1 MFASLNTF
9 LTIPVGG
16 SSGYWL
22 GVFSDSSNGT
32 IANSVAIDSLGNMH
46 VVGATQSGTIPSW
59 QLIKLNNA
67 GVIQWQRSL
76 GNGSTSCNALGVAL
90 DPSNNVYVCGALQ
103 NAAETAGVAKYN
115 SSGVL
120 QWKAGLDTSGSDI
133 TYSIAYDSY
142 NTTLYCSGIESSSG
156 QQSLLFQINS
166 SGSVL
171 WKNRYSVGS
180 FTALKSVSASTGGY
194 CNAVGYSYQS
204 GDYRIIFLQTD
215 SNGNTQWQRELNNSS
230 SNDQGNAIALDS
242 SNNLYI
248 TGTNGNTN
256 AENIYLVKYD
266 SAGNFVWQRTLTS
279 SGSIVDSGR
288 GIAIDSSNNV
298 YIIGYSQDVG
308 TPPYAATLF
317 LAKYNSSGVIQWQ
330 RTITTSNFGMYGESI
345 KVDSLNNMY
354 ICGVTNAGP
363 NSNAFIARLPS
374 DGSLTGTYSVGG
386 YSYTYAASSYT
397 DSAASLSGGGGF
409 LTKTTSSA
417 TAYTPTE
424 TDAVTTGTATITNI

>member
-1 MFASLNTF
+1 MPLPITFGAASARGFGLFT
-9 LTIPVGG
+9 PVSI
-16 SSGYWL
+16 SSGYWM

-32 IANSVAIDSLGNMH
+32 IANSVAVDSSGNMY
-46 VVGATQSGTIPSW
+46 VVGATQTATTPIW
-59 QLIKLNNA
+59 QVIKLNNA

-76 GNGSTSCNALGVAL
+76 GNGSNATNAIGVAL
-90 DPSNNVYVCGALQ
+90 DPSNNVYVCGYMP
-103 NAAETAGVAKYN
+103 AASEAVGVAKYN
-115 SSGVL
+115 NSGAL
-120 QWKAGLDTSGSDI
+120 QWQVGIDSSGSDLA
-133 TYSIAYDSY
+133 YSIAYDPY
-142 NTTLYCSGIESSSG
+142 NATLYCSGTEGTSG
-156 QQSLLFQINS
+156 QQSLLFRINS

-180 FTALKSVSASTGGY
+180 FTALRGVSASTGGY

-204 GDYRIIFLQTD
+204 SDFRIIFLQTD
-215 SNGNTQWQRELNNSS
+215 SNGTTQWQRELNSAS

-242 SNNLYI
+242 SNNLYMVGI
-248 TGTNGNTN
+248 NGNTN

-279 SGSIVDSGR
+279 SGSITDSGR

-298 YIIGYSQDVG
+298 YIIGYSQDVA

-330 RTITTSNFGMYGESI
+330 RTITTSGFGVYGDSI

-354 ICGVTNAGP
+354 ICGSTNAGS
-363 NSNAFIARLPS
+363 NSNAFLARLPS

-386 YSYTYAASSYT
+386 
-397 DSAASLSGGGGF
+397 
-409 LTKTTSSA
+409 
-417 TAYTPTE
+417 
-424 TDAVTTGTATITNI
+424 